1 MVKRL
6 CPLRSPDRPWRLI
19 LASVV
24 IVNYLVLLG
33 EAIHC
38 QYFDHDHAAHHHSQA
53 QAKDHKAHC
62 ATAGHC
68 SAAAIQTA
76 TMTGLDPLRDAEQ
89 QEQPSPER
97 VHFGF
102 IASNSPRAP
111 PAPPLTV

>member
-38 QYFDHDHAAHHHSQA
+38 QYFDHDHDAHQHSSVP
-53 QAKDHKAHC
+53 AKDHKAHC
-62 ATAGHC
+62 AVAGHC

-76 TMTGLDPLRDAEQ
+76 TISGIDPLQLAELRLHSD
-89 QEQPSPER
+89 PALA
-97 VHFGF
+97 GF
-102 IASNSPRAP
+102 SLVISSSPRAP
-111 PAPPLTV
+111 PSVSLTV